1 MECSVTGV
9 ALSGDLP
16 TPAPVNRDG
25 GICCYLFDFPLTF
38 TARRFN
44 LREPFFSCIFK
55 RVWRADQF
63 ISATHLAL

>member
-55 RVWRADQF
+55 RV
-63 ISATHLAL
+63 